1 MQSKLLQKRCAT
13 APVEKEPSGQMSY
26 EEAVANLSGGMS
38 YEGVVADLFRTVEED
53 DAAIQQAILGD
64 EEGKPYEQVK
74 AEQDRELETWVAE
87 ARRKLRNK

>member
-1 MQSKLLQKRCAT
+1 
-13 APVEKEPSGQMSY
+13 MSY
-26 EEAVANLSGGMS
+26 EEALAM
-38 YEGVVADLFRTVEED
+38 LFCPEEED